1 MAMIF
6 FMDLADEF
14 PLILNDEIFGVAR
27 DFAIVW
33 LFVLFEDVCVLWISI
48 VQCDFP
54 PPFVAVEDYYV
65 LFWGSI
71 NILRDPFEFL
81 IISKD
86 SSFEGAQRDFNF
98 SLFFQEPFPRVSC
111 EFLRI
116 ITSSST
122 GFFFLFY
129 FLLKRDSC
137 RCSIIAKRIK
147 SWRGFS
153 QKNDRF
159 EPKQSAR
166 VGINDQNNVII
177 DD

>member
-1 MAMIF
+1 MMKF
-6 FMDLADEF
+6 LE
-14 PLILNDEIFGVAR
+14 LLEILRSFDY
-27 DFAIVW
+27 
-33 LFVLFEDVCVLWISI
+33 LFCLKMFVFCEYRSFSVIS
-48 VQCDFP
+48 P
-54 PPFVAVEDYYV
+54 PPFVAVEDYHV

>member
-1 MAMIF
+1 MMKF
-6 FMDLADEF
+6 LE
-14 PLILNDEIFGVAR
+14 LLEILRSFDYLFYWCLCFVNIDR
-27 DFAIVW
+27 SVW
-33 LFVLFEDVCVLWISI
+33 
-48 VQCDFP
+48 FP
-54 PPFVAVEDYYV
+54 PPLSLLLKIITSYFGVRLIFLEIPLNFWSFQRILHLKGLRGISIS
-65 LFWGSI
+65 LF
-71 NILRDPFEFL
+71 
-81 IISKD
+81 
-86 SSFEGAQRDFNF
+86 
-98 SLFFQEPFPRVSC
+98 FFQEPFPRVSC

>member
-1 MAMIF
+1 MMKFLELLEILRSF
-6 FMDLADEF
+6 DYLFCLKMFVFCEYRSF
-14 PLILNDEIFGVAR
+14 SVISPPLSLLLKIITSYFGVR
-27 DFAIVW
+27 LIFLEIPLNFW
-33 LFVLFEDVCVLWISI
+33 SFQRILHLKGLRGISI
-48 VQCDFP
+48 S
-54 PPFVAVEDYYV
+54 
-65 LFWGSI
+65 LF
-71 NILRDPFEFL
+71 
-81 IISKD
+81 
-86 SSFEGAQRDFNF
+86 
-98 SLFFQEPFPRVSC
+98 FFQEPFPRVSC